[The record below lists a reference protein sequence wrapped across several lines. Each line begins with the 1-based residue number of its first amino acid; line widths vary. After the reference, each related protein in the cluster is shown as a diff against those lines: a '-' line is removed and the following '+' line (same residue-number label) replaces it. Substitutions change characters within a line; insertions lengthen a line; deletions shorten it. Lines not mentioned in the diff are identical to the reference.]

1 MNRKRY
7 PLAEIVLFYRLTAKF
22 KIEGVWESWTLWGPH
37 RTRVQERDYCSYW
50 YCLSFWLLADAPQI
64 KETNNSVRKLLLQY
78 ISGFYFSI
86 VRWLDCLIHDWS
98 FMKYVW
104 SIAYFV
110 NGNNLFSLWQKKKKK
125 KKKNE
130 TESRIFTRHFIVYN
144 VISKLKCFGNRIV
157 KTYDLI
163 SIADFAG

>member
-1 MNRKRY
+1 
-7 PLAEIVLFYRLTAKF
+7 
-22 KIEGVWESWTLWGPH
+22 
-37 RTRVQERDYCSYW
+37 
-50 YCLSFWLLADAPQI
+50 
-64 KETNNSVRKLLLQY
+64 
-78 ISGFYFSI
+78 
-86 VRWLDCLIHDWS
+86 
-98 FMKYVW
+98 MKYVW

-110 NGNNLFSLWQKKKKK
+110 NGNNLFSLWQKKK

>member
-1 MNRKRY
+1 MSSQ
-7 PLAEIVLFYRLTAKF
+7 LDTLLTEIICFLF
-22 KIEGVWESWTLWGPH
+22 G
-37 RTRVQERDYCSYW
+37 
-50 YCLSFWLLADAPQI
+50 
-64 KETNNSVRKLLLQY
+64 
-78 ISGFYFSI
+78 
-86 VRWLDCLIHDWS
+86 
-98 FMKYVW
+98 
-104 SIAYFV
+104 
-110 NGNNLFSLWQKKKKK
+110 KKKKK

>member
-1 MNRKRY
+1 MSGQ
-7 PLAEIVLFYRLTAKF
+7 LDTLLTEIICFLF
-22 KIEGVWESWTLWGPH
+22 G
-37 RTRVQERDYCSYW
+37 
-50 YCLSFWLLADAPQI
+50 
-64 KETNNSVRKLLLQY
+64 
-78 ISGFYFSI
+78 
-86 VRWLDCLIHDWS
+86 
-98 FMKYVW
+98 
-104 SIAYFV
+104 
-110 NGNNLFSLWQKKKKK
+110 KKKNKKTK

>member
-1 MNRKRY
+1 MSSQ
-7 PLAEIVLFYRLTAKF
+7 LDTFLTEIICFLF
-22 KIEGVWESWTLWGPH
+22 G
-37 RTRVQERDYCSYW
+37 
-50 YCLSFWLLADAPQI
+50 
-64 KETNNSVRKLLLQY
+64 
-78 ISGFYFSI
+78 
-86 VRWLDCLIHDWS
+86 
-98 FMKYVW
+98 
-104 SIAYFV
+104 
-110 NGNNLFSLWQKKKKK
+110 KK

>member
-1 MNRKRY
+1 MSGQ
-7 PLAEIVLFYRLTAKF
+7 LDTLLTEIICFLF
-22 KIEGVWESWTLWGPH
+22 G
-37 RTRVQERDYCSYW
+37 
-50 YCLSFWLLADAPQI
+50 
-64 KETNNSVRKLLLQY
+64 
-78 ISGFYFSI
+78 
-86 VRWLDCLIHDWS
+86 
-98 FMKYVW
+98 
-104 SIAYFV
+104 
-110 NGNNLFSLWQKKKKK
+110 KKKKQ

>member
-1 MNRKRY
+1 M
-7 PLAEIVLFYRLTAKF
+7 
-22 KIEGVWESWTLWGPH
+22 
-37 RTRVQERDYCSYW
+37 
-50 YCLSFWLLADAPQI
+50 
-64 KETNNSVRKLLLQY
+64 
-78 ISGFYFSI
+78 SGQ
-86 VRWLDCLIHDWS
+86 L
-98 FMKYVW
+98 
-104 SIAYFV
+104 
-110 NGNNLFSLWQKKKKK
+110 NNLLTEIIGFLFGKK

>member
-1 MNRKRY
+1 MSSQLDLLTEKFF
-7 PLAEIVLFYRLTAKF
+7 LLFGK
-22 KIEGVWESWTLWGPH
+22 
-37 RTRVQERDYCSYW
+37 
-50 YCLSFWLLADAPQI
+50 
-64 KETNNSVRKLLLQY
+64 
-78 ISGFYFSI
+78 
-86 VRWLDCLIHDWS
+86 
-98 FMKYVW
+98 
-104 SIAYFV
+104 
-110 NGNNLFSLWQKKKKK
+110 KKKKK

>member
-1 MNRKRY
+1 MNCKRY
-7 PLAEIVLFYRLTAKF
+7 PSADIVLFYRLTAKF

-50 YCLSFWLLADAPQI
+50 YCLSFWLLADAPQM

-125 KKKNE
+125 KKTKQNHE
-130 TESRIFTRHFIVYN
+130 FLPDILSFTIWFL
-144 VISKLKCFGNRIV
+144 SFGNRIV